1 MKKLAAVIV
10 LSATVL
16 IANYAKAETKAV
28 DAKAGNIP
36 AKTVSGP
43 AINIPETDINLGTI
57 PRDKTEV
64 VGEIVIFNIGDKLLK
79 VLKVNGTCYCFAGY
93 SGDEIVQPGASGVI
107 QAKFD
112 KNKIPAGNVVRTV
125 EIETNDPANAK
136 VTVGF
141 HFTVDRDPIEE
152 QLLIISHDVAG
163 LREEVAAMHRD
174 MAKALASAG
183 GNQGQQQPPDMQPD
197 TNVYDINIA
206 SSPMQGP
213 ADAPVTIVLFSDF
226 QCPFCVREYPKIRGV
241 MEMYKDKVKL
251 VFKHYPLPFHEK
263 ARPAHAAAQFVFEH
277 KGLIAFWKM
286 HDMIMLNPDKI
297 DSSDIRGY
305 VGDADIALGDFDAA
319 MDDENKMDKLLSAD
333 MAEAKKCNVTGTP
346 TVLINGLKMQSR
358 EINDYKKRIDQILA
372 EAKDSKTEAG
382 GK

>member
-1 MKKLAAVIV
+1 
-10 LSATVL
+10 
-16 IANYAKAETKAV
+16 
-28 DAKAGNIP
+28 
-36 AKTVSGP
+36 
-43 AINIPETDINLGTI
+43 
-57 PRDKTEV
+57 
-64 VGEIVIFNIGDKLLK
+64 
-79 VLKVNGTCYCFAGY
+79 
-93 SGDEIVQPGASGVI
+93 
-107 QAKFD
+107 
-112 KNKIPAGNVVRTV
+112 
-125 EIETNDPANAK
+125 
-136 VTVGF
+136 
-141 HFTVDRDPIEE
+141 
-152 QLLIISHDVAG
+152 
-163 LREEVAAMHRD
+163 
-174 MAKALASAG
+174 
-183 GNQGQQQPPDMQPD
+183 MQPD

-241 MEMYKDKVKL
+241 MDMYKDKVKL

-263 ARPAHAAAQFVFEH
+263 AKPAHAAAQFVFEH

-346 TVLINGLKMQSR
+346 TVLINGLKLQSR
-358 EINDYKKRIDQILA
+358 EIDDYKKRIDQILA
-372 EAKDSKTEAG
+372 QANTAKTVSNG
-382 GK
+382 L

>member
-16 IANYAKAETKAV
+16 IANYAKAETIVV
-28 DAKAGNIP
+28 DAKAGKIP

-43 AINIPETDINLGTI
+43 SLNIPETDVNLGVI
-57 PRDKTEV
+57 PREKTEII
-64 VGEIVIFNIGDKLLK
+64 GEIAIFNTGDKPLN
-79 VLKVNGTCYCFAGY
+79 VLKVNGTCYCFVGY
-93 SGDEIVQPGASGVI
+93 SGDEIVPPGASGVI
-107 QAKFD
+107 KVRFD
-112 KNKIPAGNVVRTV
+112 KNKIPVGNAVRTV

-136 VTVGF
+136 VTVAF
-141 HFTVDRDPIEE
+141 HLTVVRDPTED
-152 QLLIISHDVAG
+152 QLLTISHDVVA
-163 LREEVAAMHRD
+163 LREEVADMHRD
-174 MAKALASAG
+174 MAKILASMG
-183 GNQGQQQPPDMQPD
+183 GNQGPQPEMQPD

-263 ARPAHAAAQFVFEH
+263 AKLAHAASQFVFEH
-277 KGLIAFWKM
+277 KGLKAFWKM
-286 HDMIMLNPDKI
+286 HDTIMLNPDKI

-305 VGDADIALGDFDAA
+305 VSDTDIALGDFDAV
-319 MDDENKMDKLLSAD
+319 MDDESKMDKLLSAD

-346 TVLINGLKMQSR
+346 TVLINGLKLQSR
-358 EINDYKKRIDQILA
+358 EIDDYKKRIDQILA
-372 EAKDSKTEAG
+372 QANTAKTVSNG
-382 GK
+382 L